1 MGQALRDRH
10 VFLLFLIYYL
20 FSILLYLLYLF
31 IYLVI
36 VFYLLNYLSISI
48 YVSGRLEHRG
58 MWKATRQ
65 CILHFLH
72 AEYAKALMHYVRY
85 LFFFLALMH
94 YVRYL
99 FLHVFI
105 YLLVVPRDSLE
116 KRLQICM

>member
-10 VFLLFLIYYL
+10 VFLLFLSYYL

-31 IYLVI
+31 IDLVI

-85 LFFFLALMH
+85 LF
-94 YVRYL
+94 
-99 FLHVFI
+99 LHVFI